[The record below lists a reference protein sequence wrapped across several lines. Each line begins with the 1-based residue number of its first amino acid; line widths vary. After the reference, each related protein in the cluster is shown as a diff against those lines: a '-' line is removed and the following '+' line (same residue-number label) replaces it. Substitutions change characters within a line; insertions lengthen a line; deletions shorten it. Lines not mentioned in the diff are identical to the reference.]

1 MKVKDI
7 LPVINS
13 GFVICSEK
21 ISEPLLRVP
30 DSASEHAIEYL
41 SKEMLDS
48 DVTEITTKS
57 DNWIYII
64 I

>member
-21 ISEPLLRVP
+21 LSNPLLRVP
-30 DSASEHAIEYL
+30 DSASENAIEYL

-64 I
+64 V